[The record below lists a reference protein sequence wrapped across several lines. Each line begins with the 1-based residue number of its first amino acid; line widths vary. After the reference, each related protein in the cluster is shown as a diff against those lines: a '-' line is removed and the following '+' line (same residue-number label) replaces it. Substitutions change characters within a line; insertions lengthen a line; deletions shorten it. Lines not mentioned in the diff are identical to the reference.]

1 MTGLNM
7 IGRNKQTMS
16 LISSNYSLAN
26 ILLDAAIIRR
36 FVKFCK
42 IGVLV
47 PGTNA
52 SW

>member
-42 IGVLV
+42 IGVFV